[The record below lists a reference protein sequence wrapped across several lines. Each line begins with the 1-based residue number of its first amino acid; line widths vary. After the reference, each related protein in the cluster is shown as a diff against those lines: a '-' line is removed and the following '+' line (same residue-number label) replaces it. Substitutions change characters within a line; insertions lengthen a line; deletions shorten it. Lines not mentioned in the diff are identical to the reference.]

1 MKKKDIIQ
9 MYRDWRKENG
19 NQKPN
24 RVIVRMRWDDGDNTD
39 KGYQVDTI
47 AIQKTDGDN
56 YPSDDAMI
64 LFYVSTLDGLLSL
77 MTPDNG
83 SDFTVLEVLEFWKR

>member
-9 MYRDWRKENG
+9 MYRDWRKNNG

-24 RVIVRMRWDDGDNTD
+24 RVIVKMFWEDGDNTE

-47 AIQKTDGDN
+47 GIEPENYWIDHDN
-56 YPSDDAMI
+56 AMI
-64 LFYVSTLDGLLSL
+64 LFWVSTLDGLWEL
-77 MTPDNG
+77 TKPDNG
-83 SDFTVLEVLEFWKR
+83 SDFVVQEILEFYRA